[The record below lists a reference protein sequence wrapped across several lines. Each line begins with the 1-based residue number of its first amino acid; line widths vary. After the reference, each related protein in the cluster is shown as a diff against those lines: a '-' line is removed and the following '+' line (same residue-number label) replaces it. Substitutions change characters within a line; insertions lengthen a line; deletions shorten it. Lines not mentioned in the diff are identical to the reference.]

1 MSVAPR
7 PEKTA
12 KEVAEIL
19 AEQTGLDPSSI
30 IVAGEAPDWTASVI
44 GGLGTQEQQD
54 EFARIANALAQEFI
68 LRKLTSHSDANS
80 APND

>member
-1 MSVAPR
+1 MSAAPR

-30 IVAGEAPDWTASVI
+30 VASEGPDWTASVL
-44 GGLGTQEQQD
+44 GGLGTPEQQD
-54 EFARIANALAQEFI
+54 QFARIANALAAQFDLKEE
-68 LRKLTSHSDANS
+68 
-80 APND
+80 

>member
-30 IVAGEAPDWTASVI
+30 IVAGEGPDWTASVI
-44 GGLGTQEQQD
+44 AGLGTPEQQD
-54 EFARIANALAQEFI
+54 QFARIANALAARFDLKEE
-68 LRKLTSHSDANS
+68 
-80 APND
+80 

>member
-1 MSVAPR
+1 MSATPR

-30 IVAGEAPDWTASVI
+30 IVAGEGPDWTASVI
-44 GGLGTQEQQD
+44 AGLGTADQQD
-54 EFARIANALAQEFI
+54 EFARIANALAAQVD
-68 LRKLTSHSDANS
+68 LKDA
-80 APND
+80 